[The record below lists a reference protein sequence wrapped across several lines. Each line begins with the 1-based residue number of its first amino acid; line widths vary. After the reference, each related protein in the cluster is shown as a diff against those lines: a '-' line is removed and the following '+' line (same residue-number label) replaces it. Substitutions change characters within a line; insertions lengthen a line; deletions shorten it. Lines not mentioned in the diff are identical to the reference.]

1 MIDYLS
7 SPQVW
12 LALAEIIWINIL
24 LSGDNAVVI
33 ALACRSLPADK
44 RRIGIVL
51 GSGVAIVL
59 RIIFTIFIVWLLKV
73 PYLQLI
79 GGALLLWIAVKLVV
93 GEDEGEGDDKIKAS
107 VDVWGAVR
115 TIAIADAVM
124 SLDNVIAIAAVAKDD
139 LIMLITGLAISMPLI
154 IFGSQLVLALLG
166 RYPILVTAGGALLGW
181 IGGETI
187 VKDAALAPW
196 VNDTLP
202 ILVDQHVAPMVGAVA
217 VVALGKVLMRR
228 RARAKH
234 AQGG

>member
-1 MIDYLS
+1 MDYLS